1 VVVHGDD
8 FTALG
13 TDEALDKYEAGL
25 RKSFECKVRGRLGAE
40 AKDDKEIRLLNRIIR
55 ITDKGLLYEADPRH
69 AELLAKS
76 MGLEQ
81 SRTVATPGVK
91 KPFNDEVMD
100 LPISEDD
107 QVIATMEVDQ
117 GMRRVSFST
126 DTPEVMRITP
136 YSLIYGLHPSKFV
149 FSKNGS
155 RIILDSLDDASTGLS
170 NKEVRTRRKQF
181 SLRSVGRSAILHK
194 TLVDGP
200 AWEPNTAD
208 MVMKVSKKGFKP
220 KRVGAKAAKALEF
233 ESKGEILTPSEATLF
248 RALAARANYLAMD
261 RPECA
266 YATKELCRFF
276 ATPTKTGVEQLKRL
290 IRYLASAPRL
300 VWHFGTHTSAEPS
313 DLNVFVDTDFAGCQ
327 ITRRSTSGGAAC
339 RGNHLIKH
347 WSTTQATVAL
357 SSAEAELTGISKGA
371 AQGLGL
377 QTIAAD
383 LGITLNLCVHTDA
396 TAAIGIC
403 RRRGL
408 GKVRH
413 LATADLW
420 MQDRIRKGD
429 FKLVKVLGADNPADM
444 LTKHVDKPL
453 LMKHC
458 NALGLSYESGR
469 AESAPAI
476 P

>member
-1 VVVHGDD
+1 M
-8 FTALG
+8 
-13 TDEALDKYEAGL
+13 
-25 RKSFECKVRGRLGAE
+25 
-40 AKDDKEIRLLNRIIR
+40 LNRIIR

-149 FSKNGS
+149 CSKNGS

-327 ITRRSTSGGAAC
+327 VTRRSTSGGAAC

-357 SSAEAELTGISKGA
+357 T
-371 AQGLGL
+371 
-377 QTIAAD
+377 
-383 LGITLNLCVHTDA
+383 
-396 TAAIGIC
+396 
-403 RRRGL
+403 
-408 GKVRH
+408 
-413 LATADLW
+413 
-420 MQDRIRKGD
+420 
-429 FKLVKVLGADNPADM
+429 
-444 LTKHVDKPL
+444 
-453 LMKHC
+453 
-458 NALGLSYESGR
+458 
-469 AESAPAI
+469 
-476 P
+476 

>member
-1 VVVHGDD
+1 MV
-8 FTALG
+8 LG
-13 TDEALDKYEAGL
+13 KCGTIILLDKFDC
-25 RKSFECKVRGRLGAE
+25 S
-40 AKDDKEIRLLNRIIR
+40 N
-55 ITDKGLLYEADPRH
+55 
-69 AELLAKS
+69 
-76 MGLEQ
+76 
-81 SRTVATPGVK
+81 
-91 KPFNDEVMD
+91 
-100 LPISEDD
+100 
-107 QVIATMEVDQ
+107 
-117 GMRRVSFST
+117 
-126 DTPEVMRITP
+126 
-136 YSLIYGLHPSKFV
+136 
-149 FSKNGS
+149 
-155 RIILDSLDDASTGLS
+155 TGLS
-170 NKEVRTRRKQF
+170 AKEAKARRKQF
-181 SLRSVGRSAILHK
+181 SLKSGRRGAVLHR
-194 TLVDGP
+194 TLVDGA
-200 AWEPNTAD
+200 AWETTTAD
-208 MVMKVSKKGFKP
+208 IVMKVSKKTFKP

-233 ESKGEILTPSEATLF
+233 ESKGEVLNQSEATLF

-300 VWHFGTHTSAEPS
+300 VWKFGFHNDANAS
-313 DLNVFVDTDFAGCQ
+313 DLNVFVDTDFAGCHV
-327 ITRRSTSGGAAC
+327 TRRSTSGGAAC

-347 WSTTQATVAL
+347 WSTTQVTVAL

-377 QTIAAD
+377 QTIASD
-383 LGITLNLCVHTDA
+383 LGIPLKLTVLTDA

-429 FKLVKVLGADNPADM
+429 FRLVKVAGADNPADM

-453 LMKHC
+453 LLKHTA
-458 NALGLSYESGR
+458 ALGLSYEDGR
-469 AESAPAI
+469 AASAPAI

>member
-1 VVVHGDD
+1 
-8 FTALG
+8 
-13 TDEALDKYEAGL
+13 
-25 RKSFECKVRGRLGAE
+25 
-40 AKDDKEIRLLNRIIR
+40 
-55 ITDKGLLYEADPRH
+55 
-69 AELLAKS
+69 
-76 MGLEQ
+76 
-81 SRTVATPGVK
+81 
-91 KPFNDEVMD
+91 
-100 LPISEDD
+100 
-107 QVIATMEVDQ
+107 
-117 GMRRVSFST
+117 
-126 DTPEVMRITP
+126 
-136 YSLIYGLHPSKFV
+136 
-149 FSKNGS
+149 
-155 RIILDSLDDASTGLS
+155 
-170 NKEVRTRRKQF
+170 
-181 SLRSVGRSAILHK
+181 
-194 TLVDGP
+194 
-200 AWEPNTAD
+200 
-208 MVMKVSKKGFKP
+208 MKVSKKTFKP
-220 KRVGAKAAKALEF
+220 KRVGAKAAKSLEF
-233 ESKGEILTPSEATLF
+233 ESKGEVLNQSEATLF

-300 VWHFGTHTSAEPS
+300 VWHFGIHTSADPA

-327 ITRRSTSGGAAC
+327 VTRRSTSGGAAC

-429 FKLVKVLGADNPADM
+429 FKLLKVLGADNPADM

-453 LMKHC
+453 LMKHSS
-458 NALGLSYESGR
+458 ALGLSYESGC